1 MEEIKLLSPASTIPQ
16 DPQPS
21 EVLRTVRSEKV
32 YGASLLRVA
41 SCFRFVSGSSLVVE
55 VARVFQ
61 HETELDVVGV
71 CLEDGGILGLVTR
84 AHLFGLL
91 GRPFGQE
98 ILGKKKI
105 EEVAEKAQAF
115 DQHANLFQVAE
126 QIQSL
131 IQRSNVRYFLL
142 STLEGHF
149 AGIFSSKDLLL
160 YLSQITQED
169 IQLAGILQ
177 DRLVKPRETWDWE
190 TVTIQA
196 LSQSAK
202 GLGGDFYHVVA
213 IHDGRIFFTLGDV
226 SGKGAAASILTSLLW
241 GVLEFYDYRKGLKT
255 LILQLNTAL
264 IRTFHLEKYLTG
276 IFGIYDPHRQ
286 EVVYSDMGHG
296 HAMIV
301 RNGKPRTLRFPN
313 MNLPLGIDQGLSPQI
328 YRFHVKKGD
337 LLCFYTDGLTEQV
350 NERGEEWG
358 EASLLPL
365 LKTTNPAE
373 VPDRVV
379 KSLNAHQ
386 GAVPRLDDVTWLQLN
401 ILSVS

>member
-1 MEEIKLLSPASTIPQ
+1 MEEIKILSPAAAIPR
-16 DPQPS
+16 DSQPS
-21 EVLRTVRSEKV
+21 AVLRTVRSEKV

-41 SCFRFVSGSSLVVE
+41 SCFRFVNSSTLVAE

-61 HETELDVVGV
+61 QETELDVVGV
-71 CLEDGGILGLVTR
+71 CFENGQVLGLVTR
-84 AHLFGLL
+84 SHLFGLL

-98 ILGKKKI
+98 VLGKKKI
-105 EEVAEKAQAF
+105 EEFSEKAQTF

-126 QIQSL
+126 QIQPL
-131 IQRSNVRYFLL
+131 IQRTNVHYFLL

-177 DRLVKPRETWDWE
+177 ERLVKGRESWDWE
-190 TVTIQA
+190 TVNIQA

-213 IHDGRIFFTLGDV
+213 IPDGRIFFTLGDV

-255 LILQLNTAL
+255 LIHQLNTAL

-276 IFGIYDPHRQ
+276 IFGIYDPRRR

-296 HAMIV
+296 HALIV
-301 RNGKPRTLRFPN
+301 RNGKPRALRFPN

-328 YRFHVKKGD
+328 YRFHVQSDD

-358 EASLLPL
+358 EASLLSL
-365 LKTTNPAE
+365 LKKTDPAE

-379 KSLNAHQ
+379 ERLNAHQ

-401 ILSVS
+401 FLPVS

>member
-1 MEEIKLLSPASTIPQ
+1 MEEIELLSPAPAVPRDTH
-16 DPQPS
+16 PS

-41 SCFRFVSGSSLVVE
+41 SCFRFVSSASLVVE

-61 HETELDVVGV
+61 QEPELDVVGV
-71 CLEDGGILGLVTR
+71 CFENGQVLGLVTR
-84 AHLFGLL
+84 SHLFGLL

-105 EEVAEKAQAF
+105 EEVAEKVQIF

-126 QIQSL
+126 QIQPL
-131 IQRSNVRYFLL
+131 IQRINVHYFLL

-177 DRLVKPRETWDWE
+177 ERLVKGRKTWDWE
-190 TVTIQA
+190 TVKIQA

-213 IHDGRIFFTLGDV
+213 IPDGRIFFTLGDV

-255 LILQLNTAL
+255 LIHQLNTAL

-276 IFGIYDPHRQ
+276 IFGIYDPRRH
-286 EVVYSDMGHG
+286 EIVYSDMGHG
-296 HAMIV
+296 HALIV
-301 RNGKPRTLRFPN
+301 RKGKPRALRFPN

-328 YRFHVKKGD
+328 YRFYVKEDD

-350 NERGEEWG
+350 NEKGEEWG
-358 EASLLPL
+358 ESSLLSL
-365 LKTTNPAE
+365 LKTTDPAE
-373 VPDRVV
+373 LPDRVV
-379 KSLNAHQ
+379 ESLNAHQ

-401 ILSVS
+401 VLFAG